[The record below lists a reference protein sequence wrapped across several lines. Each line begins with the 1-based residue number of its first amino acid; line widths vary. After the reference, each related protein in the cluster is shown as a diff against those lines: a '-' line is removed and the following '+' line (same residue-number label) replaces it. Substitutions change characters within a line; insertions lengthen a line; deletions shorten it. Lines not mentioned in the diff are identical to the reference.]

1 MINVILMNN
10 KRIGDDLYRVIFR
23 FFSHKDLLVRE
34 SNIYKIRKAALE
46 VHRVQM
52 LVLGKEKRN
61 TFF

>member
-34 SNIYKIRKAALE
+34 SNIYKIEHYNLIGMVILLQNLLSNVNA
-46 VHRVQM
+46 
-52 LVLGKEKRN
+52 
-61 TFF
+61 